1 MATHSSIL
9 AWKIPGLISFTK
21 DWLDLLAVQET
32 LIYYGAS
39 QVVLVVKNLE
49 FRKCNKSRFNPWW
62 GRSSGG
68 GHGNPLQHS
77 CMENP
82 IDKGAWC
89 STVCR
94 AAESGTT
101 EVTEHVHTHVYVTTF
116 PRFHFVLCSSLF
128 VFSLAV
134 WKVYIF
140 VLVVV
145 FILLFIMP
153 LFLSLFCLLKIS
165 LFNFISLNKII

>member
-1 MATHSSIL
+1 MYIL
-9 AWKIPGLISFTK
+9 GGFPG
-21 DWLDLLAVQET
+21 
-32 LIYYGAS
+32 GAS
-39 QVVLVVKNLE
+39 GKEPACQC
-49 FRKCNKSRFNPWW
+49 RKLRCRFSPWW

-82 IDKGAWC
+82 MDRGAWRT
-89 STVCR
+89 TVRR
-94 AAESGTT
+94 ATESETT
-101 EVTEHVHTHVYVTTF
+101 EVTEHIRTHVYVTTF
-116 PRFHFVLCSSLF
+116 SRFHVVLCSSLF
-128 VFSLAV
+128 VFSLAF

-140 VLVVV
+140 VLVVI

-153 LFLSLFCLLKIS
+153 LFLSLFCLLRIS